1 MVTSAS
7 PPTTTSPVPPAP
19 IRVKWWLTLGV
30 PVVIGYNI
38 LALWPLL
45 TIQAWLA
52 TSMATVSVTF
62 FATGIFIATEP
73 DHRATAAGLWASAL
87 LWPLNWLNEWHT
99 GPLPMLATL
108 QGPLASLPA
117 VWAFLRYPR
126 PWSQRWQALTVGW
139 MLIII
144 QLQAALVVLTSRPEW
159 NGWPPDQPWL
169 TVWPNRTA
177 FSVVTLSQ
185 DIGGAM
191 LAGAVAVL
199 IVVRLARLTGPDR
212 RLMKPVVVAVPIAAV
227 LTVIGNL
234 GNATDAEPA
243 LEHLFFAVEG
253 IALVGVPLAF
263 LVAAVRRWLAR
274 ESVPRMIRLL
284 GSSPTADQVQ
294 AAVGDLLDDPSLRLL
309 YRTPTG
315 YVDISGQPA
324 ATPDLQDPRRI
335 AAVTLGTDLAG
346 VVLVGDPVLRRHP
359 QLVASV
365 TRAAVLTLEN
375 TQLAALERAQIDQVA
390 RSAQRLIAAVN
401 VEQRSVQDAV
411 DHIVG
416 VNLDAALGLLQA
428 LSATRSLQPIR
439 GDIEAAASGLKSA
452 RLGLLQLAGGAAPAV
467 LIHQGLA
474 AAVTAAASHLGRP
487 ASVILPT
494 TRFQAH
500 TENAAYFAVCEL
512 LANAVKHAPRATLSV
527 TGTGSADW
535 LLIDVRDNGAGGAD
549 PKGSGLRGLAHRL
562 EQLGGR
568 LAICSPS
575 GGGTAARIH
584 LPLEPVQPS

>member
-1 MVTSAS
+1 M
-7 PPTTTSPVPPAP
+7 
-19 IRVKWWLTLGV
+19 KWWLTLGV

-45 TIQAWLA
+45 ATQAWLA
-52 TSMATVSVTF
+52 ASMAAVSVTF

-73 DHRATAAGLWASAL
+73 GHRATAAGLLASAV

-99 GPLPMLATL
+99 GPLPMLAAL

-126 PWSQRWQALTVGW
+126 PWSHRWQALTVGW
-139 MLIII
+139 VLAII

-169 TVWPNRTA
+169 TLWPNRTA
-177 FSVVTLSQ
+177 FKVVTWSQ

-234 GNATDAEPA
+234 GNAADADPA

-324 ATPDLQDPRRI
+324 APPDLQDPRRI
-335 AAVTLGTDLAG
+335 AAVTLGIDPAG
-346 VVLVGDPVLRRHP
+346 VVLVGDPALRRHP

-365 TRAAVLTLEN
+365 THAAALTLQN
-375 TQLAALERAQIDQVA
+375 TQLAALERAQIHQVA
-390 RSAQRLIAAVN
+390 RSAQRLMAAVN
-401 VEQRSVQDAV
+401 VEQRGVQDAV

-416 VNLDAALGLLQA
+416 VNLDAALGLLHA
-428 LSATRSLQPIR
+428 LSAAPALRPIR
-439 GDIEAAASGLKSA
+439 GDLDAAAGGLESA
-452 RLGLLQLAGGAAPAV
+452 RLGLLQLAAGAAPTV

-474 AAVTAAASHLGRP
+474 AAVTTAATQLGRP
-487 ASVILPT
+487 ASVVLPT
-494 TRFQAH
+494 ARFQAH

-512 LANAVKHAPRATLSV
+512 LANAAKHAPRAALSV
-527 TGTGSADW
+527 TGADGSDW

-549 PKGSGLRGLAHRL
+549 PQGSGLRGLARRL
-562 EQLGGR
+562 EQLGGQ
-568 LAICSPS
+568 LTISSPA
-575 GGGTAARIH
+575 GGGTAARIQ
-584 LPLEPVQPS
+584 LPLDRALSDT